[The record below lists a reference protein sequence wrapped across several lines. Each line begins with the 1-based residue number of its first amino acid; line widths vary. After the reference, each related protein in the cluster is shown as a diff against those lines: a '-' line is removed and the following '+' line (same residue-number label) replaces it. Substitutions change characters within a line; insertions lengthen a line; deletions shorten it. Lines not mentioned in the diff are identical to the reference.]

1 MFDFIKKIFNE
12 NSSKQEDKID
22 DEIIHKEEIEIKFF
36 DRMLNE
42 NEYLC
47 GEKRD
52 KIFDRFSH
60 KTNSEDETQLTKEE
74 KQELGLNVRMKITK
88 EFIDLFDKN
97 KLKEINPKHIY
108 EQFYVSVISR
118 INTEISVLK
127 LKNADIKEIE
137 LNTELGDCDWCKELN
152 NIILPTE
159 EVLKLVQNPQCTCRY
174 LLNARPIIEF
184 NEDN

>member
-47 GEKRD
+47 CEKRD

-88 EFIDLFDKN
+88 EYVELFDKN
-97 KLKEINPKHIY
+97 KIKEINPKN
-108 EQFYVSVISR
+108 EFQLFCVSVISR
-118 INTEISVLK
+118 VNTEISVLK
-127 LKNADIKEIE
+127 LKNAGIEEIE
-137 LNTELGDCDWCKELN
+137 VNTELGDCDWCKELN
-152 NIILPTE
+152 NKILATE
-159 EVLKLVQNPQCTCRY
+159 EVLKLVQNPKCTCRY
-174 LLNARPIIEF
+174 SLITRPIIKLD
-184 NEDN
+184 EDN